1 MNTCIRSYKTLHVA
15 WRDDGMRSLFCYF
28 LPRDATHRYAIM
40 QLLLS
45 WLGATPTDW
54 ATVVELQWGRGGLA
68 PWKTR
73 GGPSETSGLRGYKGA
88 CKMPPCNHPCVSP
101 WLQRIILSTN
111 AWCFLLPEM
120 WLLGVSRGPEK
131 KIF

>member
-1 MNTCIRSYKTLHVA
+1 MLLDATMECGLCFVV
-15 WRDDGMRSLFCYF
+15 F

-68 PWKTR
+68 P
-73 GGPSETSGLRGYKGA
+73 
-88 CKMPPCNHPCVSP
+88 
-101 WLQRIILSTN
+101 
-111 AWCFLLPEM
+111 
-120 WLLGVSRGPEK
+120 
-131 KIF
+131 